1 MKEDGERWVGICQQM
16 DPSITAPS
24 IGLVAQAV
32 VNGQFHEFVAF
43 SAIFQNCSIAT
54 SSIRIKPLKSLLYGT
69 S

>member
-1 MKEDGERWVGICQQM
+1 MAPGNVLLPAEGIQTAIATMLKKSVNKNVG
-16 DPSITAPS
+16 
-24 IGLVAQAV
+24 
-32 VNGQFHEFVAF
+32 GQFHEFVAF